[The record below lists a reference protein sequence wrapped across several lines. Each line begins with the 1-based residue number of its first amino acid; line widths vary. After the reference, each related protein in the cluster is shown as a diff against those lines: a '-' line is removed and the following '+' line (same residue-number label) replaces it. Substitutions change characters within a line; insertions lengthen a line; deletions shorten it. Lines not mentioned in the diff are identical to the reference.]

1 MGFEI
6 RVPPY
11 SRVLLL
17 SILSINNSQAVESHW
32 LSLFINEILNL
43 FLVWLLEIVT
53 GTMTPVPY
61 ILDDVF

>member
-6 RVPPY
+6 CVPPY

-17 SILSINNSQAVESHW
+17 SILSISNSQAVESHW
-32 LSLFINEILNL
+32 LSLFINEILIL
-43 FLVWLLEIVT
+43 FLVWLLEIVI